1 MTQCLIKFNFLNKT
15 AGHRAEDVVS
25 TLSSDGI
32 LTISAPS
39 NDSPP
44 PAQDRSVPITH
55 VGPSRQ
61 EAATTA
67 KIDDQSTSQP
77 KIEQMN

>member
-1 MTQCLIKFNFLNKT
+1 M
-15 AGHRAEDVVS
+15 
-25 TLSSDGI
+25 SSDGI

-61 EAATTA
+61 EATQQT

>member
-1 MTQCLIKFNFLNKT
+1 M
-15 AGHRAEDVVS
+15 
-25 TLSSDGI
+25 SSDGI

-39 NDSPP
+39 NDTPP
-44 PAQDRSVPITH
+44 PVQDRSVPITH

-61 EAATTA
+61 EATQQT